1 MIVNSS
7 ATVID
12 SLARGASV
20 EQAARAGLTAAV
32 LSIPGGL
39 IGGEGQLS
47 RLLLG
52 PLTSSGTAY
61 IGAIAN
67 GAPPDRTRR
76 AAIVALATAFSTGGL
91 VQGREDEVAGYYRAG
106 QQFGATARSTTIRT
120 TAAVMVGLAQAAPPV
135 RTVGG
140 ATTTLTM
147 SRPAGSEQAAVRAA
161 PTVPTVPVP
170 EPVQVAPDVTPATPA
185 ALPVTAPTAVAPA
198 AAQQVTAPAT
208 GSAAPVVSAA
218 TFATSV
224 APAVA
229 AQAPAPV
236 PAPAATPAP
245 AAVPATAAPS
255 APTQGP
261 TASTVAP
268 NVETELGMTAAQR
281 EAARGAFSGNL
292 TSPANAP
299 LGAVWNQV
307 AVPGQAATLT
317 PANSRRLFDL
327 HRTRFW
333 RAVRRDPAALQVIR
347 NLGGTFPEERNGGT
361 LDPTASSVPEID
373 LAGGIRLRIS
383 LDHEVERQT
392 APNLALDPNNLRLS
406 TVRENTVLLRQL
418 HEQDPF
424 INPPPGWTPSP

>member
-1 MIVNSS
+1 M
-7 ATVID
+7 
-12 SLARGASV
+12 
-20 EQAARAGLTAAV
+20 
-32 LSIPGGL
+32 
-39 IGGEGQLS
+39 
-47 RLLLG
+47 
-52 PLTSSGTAY
+52 
-61 IGAIAN
+61 
-67 GAPPDRTRR
+67 
-76 AAIVALATAFSTGGL
+76 ALATAFSTGGL
-91 VQGREDEVAGYYRAG
+91 VQGREEEVAGYYQAG
-106 QQFGATARSTTIRT
+106 QRFGPMARSKMIQ
-120 TAAVMVGLAQAAPPV
+120 TAGAVMIGVAQAVPPV

-147 SRPAGSEQAAVRAA
+147 SQPAGTGQAAVRAT
-161 PTVPTVPVP
+161 PTVPTVPAP
-170 EPVQVAPDVTPATPA
+170 GPVQVAPDVTSATPA

-198 AAQQVTAPAT
+198 AALQVTAPAT
-208 GSAAPVVSAA
+208 GGAAPVVSAA

-229 AQAPAPV
+229 AQAPAV
-236 PAPAATPAP
+236 APAPAA
-245 AAVPATAAPS
+245 APS
-255 APTQGP
+255 PA
-261 TASTVAP
+261 TVAP

-292 TSPANAP
+292 TTPANAP

-327 HRTRFW
+327 HRNRFW

-361 LDPTASSVPEID
+361 LDLTANTVPEID
-373 LAGGIRLRIS
+373 LPGGIRLRIS

-392 APNLALDPNNLRLS
+392 APNMALDPNNLRLS

-424 INPPPGWTPSP
+424 INPPSGWTPSP